1 LTVSEEEMQGI
12 KVAMKKIQVS
22 YPGFKGPST
31 AAESIAAQKKVIEA
45 ITLEQTGSFL
55 SHKGNKEWL

>member
-1 LTVSEEEMQGI
+1 MKGI
-12 KVAMKKIQVS
+12 MVMMKKFQVS
-22 YPGFKGPST
+22 YPEFKGPIT
-31 AAESIAAQKKVIEA
+31 AAESIAAQKKIIEG